1 MKKYKVIFLGLMLGF
16 TALAQDLHQ
25 VTVTGDRVS
34 LRAAP
39 EVNAVLLDR
48 AMSGDQLELADNSN
62 PEWVGVRPPQKI
74 DCWVHSGYL
83 HKGVVLPPLLNI
95 RSGPSLSH
103 EVVAIVPCDKKL
115 TIRGELDGWMRIA
128 PPEEAVVW
136 ISRRYT
142 DFSTGEPAPTD
153 DSVLIT
159 DTNAPVV
166 EKKSNVIITVEPAE
180 LVLADVVEVN
190 SASTIVLQPIINDLM
205 IVAAEV
211 EELPKALT
219 PDPVKEQGVADQ
231 FSGILRP
238 ANSILYK
245 LVDPK
250 SERVVL
256 CYVRGNSEQLET
268 YAGRSLILSGR
279 AYWAAG
285 LEQPFL
291 VPEKIEVLSEAPVE

>member
-1 MKKYKVIFLGLMLGF
+1 MKKYRIIFLGLMLGF

-48 AMSGDQLELADNSN
+48 AMIGDQLVLADNSN

-74 DCWVHSGYL
+74 DFWVTANYL
-83 HKGVVLPPLLNI
+83 QDGVVLPARLNV

-103 EVVAIVPCDKKL
+103 GVVGIVSRGDTL
-115 TIRGELDGWMRIA
+115 TVRGRLEEWVRIA
-128 PPEEAVVW
+128 PPETTIVW

-142 DFSTGEPAPTD
+142 DFSTGEPAPAD
-153 DSVLIT
+153 ESVLIT
-159 DTNAPVV
+159 DTNSPVV

-180 LVLADVVEVN
+180 LVVADVVEATP
-190 SASTIVLQPIINDLM
+190 ASTTVLQPMINDLM

-211 EELPKALT
+211 AELPDALT
-219 PDPVKEQGVADQ
+219 PDPVKEQGVAEQ
-231 FSGILRP
+231 FAGILQP

-250 SERVVL
+250 FERIVV
-256 CYVRGNSEQLET
+256 CYVRGNLEQLET

-279 AYWAAG
+279 AYWAVD

-291 VPEKIEVLSEAPVE
+291 VPEKIEVLQP